1 MQKNSEKSLKDVL
14 SELMK
19 TYRLRKGNNEWVIKE
34 AWPRLFG
41 EMINRHTV
49 QLRLSGRRLYI
60 KVDSSPLRHELM
72 MGREKIRKM
81 LNEEIGDTFLEEV
94 ILM

>member
-1 MQKNSEKSLKDVL
+1 MRKTGEQPLKIIL
-14 SELMK
+14 KELMK
-19 TYRLRKGNNEWVIKE
+19 TYRLQKGNNEWVIKE

-60 KVDSSPLRHELM
+60 KVDSSPLRQELM
-72 MGREKIRKM
+72 MGREKIRKI
-81 LNEEIGDTFLEEV
+81 LNEEIGENFLEEV
-94 ILM
+94 VLM

>member
-1 MQKNSEKSLKDVL
+1 MKKTNEQPLKAVL
-14 SELMK
+14 AELMK

-41 EMINRHTV
+41 PSIHRHTT
-49 QLRLSGRRLYI
+49 QLRLSGRRLYVQ
-60 KVDSSPLRHELM
+60 VDSSPLRHELM

-81 LNEEIGDTFLEEV
+81 LNEEIGDEFLEEV

>member
-1 MQKNSEKSLKDVL
+1 MQRNSEKSLKDVL

-81 LNEEIGDTFLEEV
+81 LKNYV
-94 ILM
+94 

>member
-81 LNEEIGDTFLEEV
+81 LNEEIGDNFLEEV

>member
-1 MQKNSEKSLKDVL
+1 MQKNSEKSLKEVL

-81 LNEEIGDTFLEEV
+81 LNEEIGDNFLEEV

>member
-1 MQKNSEKSLKDVL
+1 MQKNSEKSLKEVL
-14 SELMK
+14 SELMR
-19 TYRLRKGNNEWVIKE
+19 TYRLRKGNNEWIIKE

-49 QLRLSGRRLYI
+49 QLRLSGRCLYLQ
-60 KVDSSPLRHELM
+60 VDSSPLRQELM

-81 LNEEIGDTFLEEV
+81 LNEEIGDNFLQEI
-94 ILM
+94 ILR